1 MKNTEKNLAYR
12 FEESE
17 NELTVLCSGKL
28 NAVTVPALAKDI
40 SEKMNGQNRLI
51 LDFTELEYMSSS
63 GLRFILKLYKDMNSV
78 DGSLFLRN
86 VRKDVMSVF
95 SLTGLTDYLTFV

>member
-1 MKNTEKNLAYR
+1 MKTMENNLSYCFA
-12 FEESE
+12 ESE
-17 NELTVLCSGKL
+17 KELTVRCSGKL